1 MMAFRMT
8 RGGYLAN
15 ASYDERQMMSGLARD
30 VIFILGSDIN
40 REIER
45 REELEAADDPL
56 AALEAEFAGWDESR
70 WEDGRWDDDGW
81 DDGANDS
88 SVHGDSVTD
97 ASASSF
103 GMRGGK
109 SADPDPDT
117 IRDPDASPYDDRHMP
132 LDDAL
137 EKLLPDMSE
146 DPEAANELRKLTE
159 ESVAGAK
166 IENLVTLYE
175 GLAAVP
181 DESDRIEITNDQAGA
196 WMSAMNDIRLVLSA
210 RLEINDD
217 DAANAVYER
226 AGLFTSSYSR
236 HDGDLPEIE
245 TPHDMMA
252 VLYAMITWWQES
264 LVGAVRNK
272 SLRR

>member
-15 ASYDERQMMSGLARD
+15 ASYEERQMMSGLARD

-45 REELEAADDPL
+45 REEIEAADDPL
-56 AALEAEFAGWDESR
+56 AALEAEFAGWDASR
-70 WEDGRWDDDGW
+70 WEDDSWDDDGW
-81 DDGANDS
+81 DDAGATGTSDAAGNS
-88 SVHGDSVTD
+88 STHDPRSGTETG
-97 ASASSF
+97 SS
-103 GMRGGK
+103 
-109 SADPDPDT
+109 
-117 IRDPDASPYDDRHMP
+117 PDASPYDDHHMP